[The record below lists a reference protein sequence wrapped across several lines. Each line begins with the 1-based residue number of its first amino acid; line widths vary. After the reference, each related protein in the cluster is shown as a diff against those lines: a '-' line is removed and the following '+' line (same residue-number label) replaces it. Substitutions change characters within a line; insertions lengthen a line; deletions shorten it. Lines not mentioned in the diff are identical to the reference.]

1 MKFNYMSHDGKILT
15 SVTVN
20 NITKKVKIQ
29 NYTDDIT
36 DRAFGI
42 KTKVDYDDVICF
54 FERRTFPRNRVDI
67 QDILTVMG
75 LKKYNP
81 YLMCK
86 KLYGK
91 TEQDQNWIDFLED

>member
-1 MKFNYMSHDGKILT
+1 MKFNYMSHNGKILT

-54 FERRTFPRNRVDI
+54 FEHRCIPKERSDI
-67 QDILTVMG
+67 QDILELMNLT
-75 LKKYNP
+75 KYDP
-81 YLMCK
+81 YVICK
-86 KLYGK
+86 FNKG
-91 TEQDQNWIDFLED
+91 TSAQDSNWIDFIKE